1 MEKYTKEEYF
11 DKLSK
16 YLSDN
21 NMSIGE
27 YYHNLVIDIKK
38 DKEIS
43 ELEKKNPI
51 INIDVI
57 KNNLNT
63 HKDNMIN
70 TIVATILLN
79 VSNKIKND
87 EENKQVNEYI
97 SMLKNES
104 TINNLSLDEIV
115 TTKRVSEEKEEY
127 SKTIIDNKVNRKP
140 KKIVCVNIVE
150 AMNNMINDPDKDN
163 YYFEK
168 DNISLDFYTF
178 MDYVLEKCSEKD
190 SFHIGHE
197 YDNKINSYKELE
209 SMYNETS
216 REGLKKGIYVNQARL
231 VKYIT
236 TLDLKKINNT
246 NKVKEK

>member
-21 NMSIGE
+21 NISIGE
-27 YYHNLVIDIKK
+27 YYHNLVIDIKNGE
-38 DKEIS
+38 EIS

-87 EENKQVNEYI
+87 EEKKQVNEYI

-104 TINNLSLDEIV
+104 TINNLTLDEIV
-115 TTKRVSEEKEEY
+115 TKNKVSEEKEEY
-127 SKTIIDNKVNRKP
+127 SKNIIETKANKP

-178 MDYVLEKCSEKD
+178 MDYVLEKCSEKE

-209 SMYNETS
+209 KMYNETS

-231 VKYIT
+231 VKYVT